1 MRAGGTSSRRPGSSS
16 GRGPPSSSRWS
27 ASTSWATPSAT
38 RSTPGCAPSAGVPRH
53 GIIGGQA
60 IAPGEAPM
68 TRITLLLAAGLL
80 VWAAPIPAAADATLE
95 ANKKAVVEFYDA
107 AINRKDFEAAAKFFG
122 PRYVQHNPTA
132 PDGIEGFKAF
142 LGFLREK
149 FPQSRSE
156 IKRVWAEGDYV
167 ILHVHA
173 VRTPGARGSAIV
185 DVFKLENGKIVEHWD
200 VIQEIPEKAA
210 NSNGVF

>member
-1 MRAGGTSSRRPGSSS
+1 
-16 GRGPPSSSRWS
+16 
-27 ASTSWATPSAT
+27 
-38 RSTPGCAPSAGVPRH
+38 
-53 GIIGGQA
+53 
-60 IAPGEAPM
+60 M
-68 TRITLLLAAGLL
+68 TRIALLLTAGLL
-80 VWAAPIPAAADATLE
+80 VTATPIPARADATLE

-107 AINRKDFEAAAKFFG
+107 AINRKDFEAASKFFG

-156 IKRVWAEGDYV
+156 IKRVWAEGDFV
-167 ILHVHA
+167 IVHVHA

-185 DVFKLENGKIVEHWD
+185 DIFKLENGKIVEHWD

-210 NSNGVF
+210 NSNGMF